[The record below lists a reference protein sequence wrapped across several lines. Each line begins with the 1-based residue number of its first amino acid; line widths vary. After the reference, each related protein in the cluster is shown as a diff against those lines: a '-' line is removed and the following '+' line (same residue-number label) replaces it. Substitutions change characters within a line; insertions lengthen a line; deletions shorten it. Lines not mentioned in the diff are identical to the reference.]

1 MKMTS
6 EQKDAIDK
14 ARTAAIN
21 LKKQA
26 DKARALGLTV
36 LEQWLRD
43 ASVGCMA
50 GADFQTRAMGDNL
63 ATQTQRVVM
72 DGQPKTAGE
81 FPGHVENKIISTTQP
96 GPGGLRCEKCG
107 HTIAEC
113 SCDVTPDDITKA
125 KAEADAL
132 ADAIKRRGGP
142 LGD

>member
-1 MKMTS
+1 MTP

-72 DGQPKTAGE
+72 DNKPK
-81 FPGHVENKIISTTQP
+81 S
-96 GPGGLRCEKCG
+96 GGLRCEKCG

-125 KAEADAL
+125 KAEADVL